1 MTFLP
6 ADSEGGQNIYLWH
19 FFGIFLGLPVGIF
32 LAFGIGHGIFLG
44 FFWDFF
50 GICLG
55 FFLHF
60 FDISLGFF
68 LFFFGIL
75 LPSGAPEFSN
85 VFSSCFL

>member
-19 FFGIFLGLPVGIF
+19 FFGIFLGLPVGIV

-44 FFWDFF
+44 LVWD
-50 GICLG
+50 

-60 FDISLGFF
+60 FWCFF
-68 LFFFGIL
+68 CQM
-75 LPSGAPEFSN
+75 PKKCQKNAEKMPN
-85 VFSSCFL
+85 AKKCQKKC